1 MLTAYG
7 EGGQWKKAEELFAD
21 VLHSRSAEPT
31 LVTFNVMITAYGN
44 GKQWQKAEQMF
55 TDVLQSDAL
64 QPNVITYNAMITAY
78 CSSGKWQEAL
88 ALLDK
93 LKEASGLQPNL
104 ATYRALIDAL
114 QAAEQIDTADKLY
127 REAVA
132 ADLVYHWRPK
142 AQVSELRVIK
152 HTAGLALAALRLVL
166 HNMHTTATSSS
177 SSSSSSSAS
186 SSSSGACSGSD
197 GAAAAVVHSD
207 IRVHDVTQDLHIVVG
222 TGAPGDAKR
231 SKSLRRSVTVML
243 KQLGIT
249 CTVSDK
255 DKYRLVVPASDT
267 LQYCALESSSSSSE

>member
-93 LKEASGLQPNL
+93 LKEAFGLQPNL
-104 ATYRALIDAL
+104 ATYTALIDAL

-132 ADLVYHWRPK
+132 AGLVYHWRPK
-142 AQVSELRVIK
+142 AQVSELRVIR
-152 HTAGLALAALRLVL
+152 HTPGMALAALRLVL
-166 HNMHTTATSSS
+166 HNMHTTATTATSSS
-177 SSSSSSSAS
+177 SD
-186 SSSSGACSGSD
+186 GA
-197 GAAAAVVHSD
+197 AAAAVVHSD
-207 IRVHDVTQDLHIVVG
+207 IRVHDATQDLHIVVG

-231 SKSLRRSVTVML
+231 NKSLRRSVTMML
-243 KQLGIT
+243 KQLGIN
-249 CTVSDK
+249 CAVSDK
-255 DKYRLVVPASDT
+255 DKYRLVVPASEL
-267 LQYCALESSSSSSE
+267 LQYCTLQSSSSSSK